1 MAQTTNSG
9 LPYALYQDN
18 RSNSTHPGEWYA
30 RAKHLKTLTFEQFI
44 KHIAEHGSNFT
55 RAEIAGV
62 LYKMQDCLLE
72 LLMQGYKV
80 TIGDLGTFY
89 LTITSTAAPT
99 LEEFNVS
106 TNITAVNLRF
116 LPSGKD
122 INNLTSKELRKGT
135 RFINVAD
142 LITKSTKPAVDAQFA
157 EDDEEADD
165 EEAGGGV

>member
-18 RSNSTHPGEWYA
+18 RRTSAYNGQWYA
-30 RAKHLKTLTFEQFI
+30 RAKHIKTLTFEQFI

-80 TIGDLGTFY
+80 GIGDLGTFY
-89 LTITSTAAPT
+89 LTISSRPAAKF
-99 LEEFNVS
+99 EDFNVS
-106 TNITAVNLRF
+106 ENITAVNLRF
-116 LPSGKD
+116 LPSGRD

-142 LITKSTKPAVDAQFA
+142 LVAPSEKAAVDAKY
-157 EDDEEADD
+157 DDGEE
-165 EEAGGGV
+165 EEPGGGV

>member
-18 RSNSTHPGEWYA
+18 RRNSNHQGEWYA
-30 RAKHLKTLTFEQFI
+30 RAKHLKTLSFEQFI

-55 RAEIAGV
+55 RADIAGV

-72 LLMQGYKV
+72 LLLQGYKV

-89 LTITSTAAPT
+89 LTISTKPAAT
-99 LEEFNVS
+99 IDLFSVS
-106 TNITAVNLRF
+106 SNIAGVNLRF

-142 LITKSTKPAVDAQFA
+142 LVAPSEKAAVDAKHEEDA
-157 EDDEEADD
+157 EEPGGEEP
-165 EEAGGGV
+165 GGGV